1 MINTI
6 WNPFVNN
13 SERKLLLIG
22 LVCFILS
29 VWITNYNNVLMLG
42 ALKIVNVKPKLWYLS
57 LYNLSVTVL
66 SNVLLLYLFAI
77 LRFAKTRF
85 VDVLNAVLI
94 AHIVMYLLLLV
105 TVMPVVADFLK
116 SMEFLVLDHM
126 DNPATL
132 PKNMVLLMMVFGLFS
147 IGCLV
152 LFFTL
157 LVKGM
162 KIAINSKN
170 KSDAIVIVL
179 LILIWNT
186 VLQFLNIYQ

>member
-1 MINTI
+1 MINNI

-29 VWITNYNNVLMLG
+29 VWITNYNDILMLG
-42 ALKIVNVKPKLWYLS
+42 ALKIVNVKPKPWYIS
-57 LYNLSVTVL
+57 MYNLSVTVL

-77 LRFAKTRF
+77 LRFVKTRF
-85 VDVLNAVLI
+85 VDILNTVLI
-94 AHIVMYLLLLV
+94 AHIAMYMLLLV
-105 TVMPVVADFLK
+105 TVIPVVADFLK

-126 DNPATL
+126 DNPASL
-132 PKNMVLLMMVFGLFS
+132 PKDKILLMLVFGVFS

-152 LFFTL
+152 LFFTI

-162 KIAINSKN
+162 KIAINSK
-170 KSDAIVIVL
+170 KGSDTIAIVL